1 VSSSSVSNAKVVKGC
16 KVTLGAVGAANNSGR
31 TSPEPAARKAGG
43 SVEAPPAAKPGQCRQ
58 Q

>member
-1 VSSSSVSNAKVVKGC
+1 VKGC

-31 TSPEPAARKAGG
+31 TSPDPAARRAGG
-43 SVEAPPAAKPGQCRQ
+43 EVEAPPAAKPGQCRQ